1 MHPKKSPAVRHHGE
15 VADDHQHTTN
25 IEENGLVL
33 RPMAK
38 ESDIC
43 IPLDREKEHYQTL
56 EAPCPSV
63 GDVLRR
69 MKSDAKRNDKLAK
82 LAPICLGMAAFSIA
96 IVTPVLVE
104 LLTKMTH
111 LHHP

>member
-1 MHPKKSPAVRHHGE
+1 MLDADGLCIYTFQVNQLTNMHPKKSPAVRHHGE

-43 IPLDREKEHYQTL
+43 IPLDREKEHYQVN
-56 EAPCPSV
+56 EFHV
-63 GDVLRR
+63 HFG
-69 MKSDAKRNDKLAK
+69 
-82 LAPICLGMAAFSIA
+82 FQ
-96 IVTPVLVE
+96 
-104 LLTKMTH
+104 
-111 LHHP
+111 